1 MSVEIH
7 PPSGPIHSLKEF
19 LLHLLTITAGVLIA
33 LGLDNVVEWRH
44 HRHLVHQATENLVRE
59 IRENREGLGRGITQM
74 DKIQGQ
80 LEAIL
85 QAVHRLQADRTATPG
100 NLTLDVSFTTLST
113 TAWGTASG
121 SGAVSYME
129 YEALG
134 HYTRIYDL
142 QHVFMTVQQR
152 ATDSL
157 LELESFGA
165 LLQGDR
171 KRISD
176 VQTVDAERAVGRALA
191 ATGAAEDIAK
201 ALDVEYG
208 RFLTAR

>member
-1 MSVEIH
+1 MPVEIH
-7 PPSGPIHSLKEF
+7 PPSGSIHSLKEF
-19 LLHLLTITAGVLIA
+19 LLHLVTITAGVLIA

-44 HRHLVHQATENLVRE
+44 HRHLVHQANENLVRE

-85 QAVHRLQADRTATPG
+85 RAVHRLQADRAADPG
-100 NLTLDVSFTTLST
+100 DLTLSVSITTLST

-121 SGAVSYME
+121 SGAVTYME

-134 HYTRIYDL
+134 QYTRIYDL
-142 QHVFMTVQQR
+142 QHVFMNVQQR

-165 LLQGDR
+165 LVQGDR
-171 KRISD
+171 RRITD
-176 VQTVDAERAVGRALA
+176 AQAVDAERAVGRALA
-191 ATGAAEDIAK
+191 ATHAAEDIAK
-201 ALDVEYG
+201 ALDAEYR
-208 RFLTAR
+208 RFLETR